1 MKTSRIQQNE
11 LHIWWA
17 NLRDFDLVLPELWS
31 VLSPMERERAERFRF
46 LRDKDNFI
54 IRHGMLRTLLGAY
67 VEDLPSHLNF
77 TIGLNGKPKLHT
89 RFGKKEIHF
98 NLSHSGDVAL
108 CGFTCA
114 CPIGVDVEFVHPVPD
129 CEQIARE
136 FFTPTEAV
144 NLMALPEES
153 RTNRFFDL
161 WTRKEALVKATGAGL
176 ANDQVGLEAP
186 GGDLRASDPVGSPW
200 AFPTSNGWCVRSF
213 TPVDGYTAAVAFQ
226 EINLNL
232 IFRRA
237 TKLFSG

>member
-1 MKTSRIQQNE
+1 MKIPQIEQNE
-11 LHIWWA
+11 AYIWWA
-17 NLRDFDLVLPELWS
+17 NVRDFDLVLPELWP
-31 VLSPMERERAERFRF
+31 VLSPAEKERAERYRF

-54 IRHGMLRTLLGAY
+54 IRHGMLRALLGAY
-67 VEDLPSHLNF
+67 VEDLPSRLNF
-77 TIGLNGKPKLHT
+77 TIGSNGKPKLHT
-89 RFGKKEIHF
+89 RFGEKEVYF

-108 CGFTCA
+108 CGFTGS

-136 FFTPTEAV
+136 FFTPTEAES
-144 NLMALPEES
+144 LKALPEES

-176 ANDQVGLEAP
+176 ANDQAVLWAP
-186 GGDLRASDPVGSPW
+186 GGDLRVSDPVALPLASP
-200 AFPTSNGWCVRSF
+200 ATNGWCVRSF
-213 TPVDGYTAAVAFQ
+213 TPVEGYIAAVAFQ

-237 TKLFSG
+237 TKLSSG